1 MRDRTMQQRITVV
14 LGVVLVFA
22 MLSSTAIGLLRN
34 LGQRGSSNSHA
45 QAATSVAPPTV
56 PPPISNLESIDFS
69 ETYLHPSGLFTAALP
84 SGWQVTNE
92 TSTTGEAQVTM
103 RNSTQLSVVEIRV
116 TRPTSEQD
124 ISTIEGVSAIF
135 DDSWLTSSWREYST
149 WDESARTIEDGR
161 VVIDFNLSRS
171 GQTYIGRQES
181 FTDGTWV
188 YSVRAV
194 TPGNASQMLQYVLDN
209 EVNRFQMLEQ
219 YVGAP
224 LEWNAYFDGTSN
236 YIIRYP
242 STWAVVDSAQGA
254 PVSINGANAQLRV
267 EALEATVDSEEA
279 ASAYTEGLRGG
290 INVLSVE
297 PVEQFDASGFNVAY
311 TLSTLDGATQ
321 SGLVTILND
330 DEGSY
335 AANLLLTD
343 ISDTDLNTVD
353 IEAEDTPQTVSE
365 AIALLGTFSLNPDM
379 NLVAAE

>member
-1 MRDRTMQQRITVV
+1 
-14 LGVVLVFA
+14 
-22 MLSSTAIGLLRN
+22 
-34 LGQRGSSNSHA
+34 
-45 QAATSVAPPTV
+45 
-56 PPPISNLESIDFS
+56 
-69 ETYLHPSGLFTAALP
+69 
-84 SGWQVTNE
+84 
-92 TSTTGEAQVTM
+92 M
-103 RNSTQLSVVEIRV
+103 RNGTQLSVLEIRV

-135 DDSWLTSSWREYST
+135 DVSWLTSSWREYST
-149 WDESARTIEDGR
+149 WDESARTIEDDR

-209 EVNRFQMLEQ
+209 EVNSFQMVEQ

-224 LEWNAYFDGTSN
+224 IEWNSYFDGTSN

-242 STWAVVDSAQGA
+242 STWAVVDSAPGA
-254 PVSINGANAQLRV
+254 PASINGADAELRI
-267 EALEATVDSEEA
+267 EGLDTTVDSEEA
-279 ASAYTEGLRGG
+279 ASAYVEGLRSG
-290 INVLSVE
+290 IDVLSVE

-330 DEGSY
+330 DE
-335 AANLLLTD
+335 AAHVANVLLTD
-343 ISDTDLNTVD
+343 IRDTDLNTVD
-353 IEAEDTPQTVSE
+353 IEAEDTPQTISE
-365 AIALLGTFSLNPDM
+365 AISLLGTFSLNPNI
-379 NLVAAE
+379 NLVDAE